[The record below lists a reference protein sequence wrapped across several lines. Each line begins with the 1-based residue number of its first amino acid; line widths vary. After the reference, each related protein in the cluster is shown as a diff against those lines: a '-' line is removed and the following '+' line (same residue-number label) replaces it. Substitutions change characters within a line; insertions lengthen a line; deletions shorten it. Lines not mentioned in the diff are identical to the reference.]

1 MYNRQQQPN
10 GVPLP
15 PILEEQ
21 VSFPISQIVIALRE
35 GKTIKV
41 ALKTKD
47 GYFLSAVNGG
57 GGSVIADAIQ
67 IGPNEIFLLIP
78 QGTNRDKI
86 AIRTANRNY
95 ISAINGGGDRV
106 DARSTTLGSN
116 ELFNLI
122 AIRPDQASFTT
133 ERGFYLLTFDT
144 EPRLLT
150 GYGVVQ
156 GPRSIYTIIPQVQ

>member
-1 MYNRQQQPN
+1 MYNRQQQN
-10 GVPLP
+10 GAPAP

-21 VSFPISQIVIALRE
+21 VSFPISQLVIALKQ
-35 GKTIKV
+35 GKTVKV

-57 GGSVIADAIQ
+57 GGNIIANAVQ
-67 IGPNEIFLLIP
+67 VGPNEIFLLIP
-78 QGTNRDKI
+78 QGQNRDKV

-95 ISAINGGGDRV
+95 ISAVNGGGDRV
-106 DARSTTLGSN
+106 EARSTTIGPN
-116 ELFNLI
+116 EVFDFI
-122 AIRPDQASFTT
+122 AIRPDQVSFTT
-133 ERGFYLLTFDT
+133 ERGFYLLAFDT

-156 GPRSIYTIIPQVQ
+156 GPRTIYTIIPQAQ